1 LDFIRIIRS
10 VEELVFEIMSWI
22 VFYPYTLWRAV
33 RHPLALAIEVSKVM
47 KEDVD
52 HEFRHHLSPILFLL
66 ISIGLAH
73 AIELGMNEN
82 VQLAPSRTAA
92 VIEQS
97 DLFLIILRA
106 TLWGL
111 VPLVIGLGHEVISG
125 RRISRDG
132 LRARFLEQCF
142 YAGPLA
148 LGLSTAI
155 ALGRYQASDLMP
167 YALTLGAI
175 TAFWFLATQVIWTRH
190 ELNVSTPRAAG
201 LTLFWITCAVAVNL
215 IVTVMIQLV

>member
-1 LDFIRIIRS
+1 MDFIRIIRS
-10 VEELVFEIMSWI
+10 VEELVFELLSWI

-33 RHPLALAIEVSKVM
+33 RHPLALALEVSKVM
-47 KEDVD
+47 TENVD
-52 HEFRHHLSPILFLL
+52 HQFRHHLSPILFLL

-73 AIELGMNEN
+73 AIELGMNEQ
-82 VQLAPSRTAA
+82 VQLVPSRTAA

-106 TLWGL
+106 TLWGM
-111 VPLVIGLGHEVISG
+111 VPLVIGLGHEIISG
-125 RRISRDG
+125 RRVSRNG

-155 ALGRYQASDLMP
+155 AFGRYQPSDLMP
-167 YALTLGAI
+167 YALALGGVTAI
-175 TAFWFLATQVIWTRH
+175 WFFATQVTWTRY
-190 ELNVSTPRAAG
+190 ELRVSTPRAAG
-201 LTLFWITCAVAVNL
+201 LTLFWIACAIAVNL
-215 IVTVMIQLV
+215 VAIVIIQLI